1 MLEKETSP
9 HLKVYKD
16 KDALTSIE
24 SQLMDKAIEAL
35 DLSYAPYSNFNV
47 GAALITTNGSI
58 SKGANQENASYPLC
72 ICGERVAL
80 FNSSINHPNETVTTL
95 AIVAHSGIKPVM
107 KPVTP
112 CGACRQVI
120 SEYEQRQNTPI
131 KIILKGDSDEIYV
144 FESGKALLPFSFDN
158 TYLLG

>member
-80 FNSSINHPNETVTTL
+80 FNSSINHP
-95 AIVAHSGIKPVM
+95 K
-107 KPVTP
+107 
-112 CGACRQVI
+112 
-120 SEYEQRQNTPI
+120 
-131 KIILKGDSDEIYV
+131 
-144 FESGKALLPFSFDN
+144 
-158 TYLLG
+158 